1 MMENPVSSPMVPP
14 IADNM
19 STNFAAL
26 SLVMRSKVGVSNKIL
41 TYLSLFDHSKS
52 KIIYFTCLGCNLQIC
67 RTKPFNW
74 EGKWCHFVNFLY
86 ALSSFEIML
95 SKFIFWSFLSKLVS
109 MSPEH
114 GGRQPVIFTL
124 SLCFWMQASCWDFE
138 HRGPYNFKSSFC
150 YKSR

>member
-1 MMENPVSSPMVPP
+1 MKRIFPAKKRISTALMMENPVNNPMVPP

-19 STNFAAL
+19 STGLSAL
-26 SLVMRSKVGVSNKIL
+26 SLVMRSNVGVSNKIL

-52 KIIYFTCLGCNLQIC
+52 KIMQNVYIFIQDFENIK
-67 RTKPFNW
+67 TKPFNS
-74 EGKWCHFVNFLY
+74 EGKLCHFVNFLY

-114 GGRQPVIFTL
+114 GGRQPVIFIL
-124 SLCFWMQASCWDFE
+124 SLCFWMQASC
-138 HRGPYNFKSSFC
+138 
-150 YKSR
+150 